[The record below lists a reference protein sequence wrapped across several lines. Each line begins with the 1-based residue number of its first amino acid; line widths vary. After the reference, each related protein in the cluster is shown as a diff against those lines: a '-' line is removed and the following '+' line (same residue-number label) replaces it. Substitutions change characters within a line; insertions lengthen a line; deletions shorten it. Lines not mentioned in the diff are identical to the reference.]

1 MILRPHDRASPIL
14 RPHTRL
20 AKIELLGHRV
30 EVPNNNTL
38 LRCLQYLSPEGVS
51 YGRFCWN
58 NDCDYCRITW
68 DRGPGTPAHQGLSC
82 RMEVQE
88 GMRIVAVSTEI
99 RFWLRDLDLG
109 EAKADA
115 TGSGG

>member
-1 MILRPHDRASPIL
+1 MPEQAPFLRPY
-14 RPHTRL
+14 TRL
-20 AKIELLGHRV
+20 VRIELLGKPV
-30 EVPNNNTL
+30 EVPDNNTL
-38 LRCLQYLSPEGVS
+38 LRGLQYLSPQAIS

-68 DRGPGTPAHQGLSC
+68 DRGPGTHSHQGLSC

-99 RFWLRDLDLG
+99 RFCLRDLDLS
-109 EAKADA
+109 EDKADA
-115 TGSGG
+115 TGNAG